1 LPKSVFGEFSNV
13 HLSAE
18 EYQKCLHQRGE
29 VATKQ
34 AIERLSAFK
43 ASNGK
48 GYKSDYA
55 AMQNWVFSAVG
66 KGREP
71 PDVQVDPGGVL
82 EFGSLL

>member
-1 LPKSVFGEFSNV
+1 
-13 HLSAE
+13 
-18 EYQKCLHQRGE
+18 

-71 PDVQVDPGGVL
+71 PDVQVDSGGVL